1 MNRSRALALLALLV
15 VVACREGHDPNRDA
29 ALKDNLTQMRR
40 ALENYKNDK
49 GHYPHA
55 LNDLVPA
62 YLRAIP
68 ADPVTGQPNWRLTTE
83 ETVQP
88 SSDFTTGATPAP
100 RSVIVDVHSAA
111 PGADRNGVA
120 YANY

>member
-15 VVACREGHDPNRDA
+15 VVACRERYDPARDV
-29 ALKDNLTQMRR
+29 ALKEHLTQMRR
-40 ALENYKNDK
+40 ALGNYRTDH

-55 LNDLVPA
+55 LSDLVPK
-62 YLRAIP
+62 YLRNIP
-68 ADPVTGQPNWRLTTE
+68 ADPITQQANWRVTTE

-111 PGADRNGVA
+111 PGADRNGVP